1 MTTGLLQKG
10 KRNLKIY
17 KKMKKTNIEDKA
29 KQIIEDTMKTLPK
42 EKHYDPL
49 NYFPDDAFEKKTL
62 SPHRFLLYKWR
73 AHLKP
78 RNLLLR

>member
-29 KQIIEDTMKTLPK
+29 N
-42 EKHYDPL
+42 H
-49 NYFPDDAFEKKTL
+49 
-62 SPHRFLLYKWR
+62 
-73 AHLKP
+73 
-78 RNLLLR
+78 